1 MRNIYTQTVLRF
13 LLISL
18 FSTLLFL
25 PFTGLKASIIIFPG
39 ITIVLITFFVF
50 KKIKFKEISKK
61 IPSIPLKRVKIFLI
75 PILFLFLTSY
85 PFIFGD
91 YYIDVMI
98 MAGIYILLALGLNII
113 VGFAGLLNLG
123 FAAFYAIGAY
133 TYALANTKLGLGFWA
148 SLPFSALFSTFFGF
162 LLSIPA
168 LRLRGDYL
176 AIVTLGFGEI
186 VRLLLNN
193 WDSLTNGPNGIT
205 GIKPPLFFG
214 ISLERP
220 NLYYYLVLISVV
232 IAIIIIRRIE
242 CSKIGRAWVAIKEN
256 EIAAS
261 TLGINTTK
269 YKIYAFSFGT
279 FWAGI
284 AGILFSAKMRFISP
298 ESFTFLESILILSM
312 VILGGLGNTYG
323 TVIGAF
329 ILVILPEF
337 LRGLQLYRMLLLGI
351 GLVLLMIFRPQGI
364 LGKIKNVHFRG

>member
-1 MRNIYTQTVLRF
+1 MRNIYTQTFLRF
-13 LLISL
+13 LIISL
-18 FSTLLFL
+18 FSALLFL
-25 PFTGLKASIIIFPG
+25 PFTSLKASAIMFTGIIIL
-39 ITIVLITFFVF
+39 LITFSLF
-50 KKIKFKEISKK
+50 KKIRLKDISKK
-61 IPSIPLKRVKIFLI
+61 IPSIPFKKVKVVFI
-75 PILFLFLTSY
+75 PILFLILTSY

-113 VGFAGLLNLG
+113 VGFTGLLNLG

-133 TYALANTKLGLGFWA
+133 TYALANTKLGLGFWET
-148 SLPFSALFSTFFGF
+148 LLFSAIFSAFFGF

-186 VRLLLNN
+186 VRLVLNN

-205 GIKPPLFFG
+205 GIEPPLFFG
-214 ISLERP
+214 ISLEKL
-220 NLYYYLVLISVV
+220 NLYYYLVLISVL
-232 IAIIIIRRIE
+232 IAIVIIRRIE
-242 CSKIGRAWVAIKEN
+242 CSKIGRAWIAIKEN

-269 YKIYAFSFGT
+269 YKIYAFTFGS

-284 AGILFSAKMRFISP
+284 AGVLFSAKMRFISP

-337 LRGLQLYRMLLLGI
+337 LRGLQSYRMLLLGI

>member
-1 MRNIYTQTVLRF
+1 MIIKGISIKF
-13 LLISL
+13 ILISL
-18 FSTLLFL
+18 FAAMLFL
-25 PFTGLKASIIIFPG
+25 PFTGLKASAIMFVGIF
-39 ITIVLITFFVF
+39 TLLLTFTVF
-50 KKIKFKEISKK
+50 KKIRIQQIFKK
-61 IPSIPLKRVKIFLI
+61 IPIMFSERIKTFFVLV
-75 PILFLFLTSY
+75 LTLSFIMS
-85 PFIFGD
+85 PFILRD

-98 MAGIYILLALGLNII
+98 MAGIYMLLALGLNII
-113 VGFAGLLNLG
+113 VGLAGLLNLG

-133 TYALANTKLGLGFWA
+133 TYALANTKLGLSFWI
-148 SLPFSALFSTFFGF
+148 SLPFSALLSAFFGF

-186 VRLLLNN
+186 VRLVLNN

-205 GIKPPLFFG
+205 GIEPPVFFG
-214 ISLERP
+214 IPLERL
-220 NLYYYLVLISVV
+220 NHYYYLIFILVV
-232 IAIIIIRRIE
+232 IAIIVIRRIE

-256 EIAAS
+256 EVAAS

-269 YKIYAFSFGT
+269 YKIYAFTFGT

-323 TVIGAF
+323 TVIGTL

-337 LRGLQLYRMLLLGI
+337 LRGVQSYRMLLLGI